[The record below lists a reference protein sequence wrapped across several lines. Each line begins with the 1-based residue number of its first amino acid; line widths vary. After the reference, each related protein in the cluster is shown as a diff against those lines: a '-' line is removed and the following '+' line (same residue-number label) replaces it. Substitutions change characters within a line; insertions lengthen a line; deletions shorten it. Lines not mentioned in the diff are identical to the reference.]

1 MCLAGEGDLMETATL
16 QKKEWTLLV
25 IALAG
30 RRPLSPVHLQKSV
43 FLIGQLLPNEVLPED
58 YYEFVPY
65 NYGPFCTEVYA
76 DAETLAEEGLVQISY
91 VAAHSYS
98 QYAATP
104 EGIEEGGRLYTLL
117 PPREAEHVKLI
128 VDWVRAQS
136 FSGLVSEQSI
146 GDILG
151 TRPTASLQTEP

>member
-1 MCLAGEGDLMETATL
+1 MDPAGDRSSRWSSSFAGSTA
-16 QKKEWTLLV
+16 EIRV
-25 IALAG
+25 PH
-30 RRPLSPVHLQKSV
+30 RPTA
-43 FLIGQLLPNEVLPED
+43 PNEVLPED

-91 VAAHSYS
+91 VAAHGYS

-104 EGIEEGGRLYTLL
+104 EGIEEGERLYTLL